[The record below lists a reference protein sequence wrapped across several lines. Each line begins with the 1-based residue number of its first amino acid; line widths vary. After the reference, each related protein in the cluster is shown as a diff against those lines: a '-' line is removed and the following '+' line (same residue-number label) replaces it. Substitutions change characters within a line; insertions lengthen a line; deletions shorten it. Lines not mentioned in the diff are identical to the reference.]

1 MCVSHAFVTGVYLGD
16 AFEVPQHLLGQTF
29 YAAVVLK
36 VKKTYTVFLCGVCE
50 FLEC

>member
-36 VKKTYTVFLCGVCE
+36 VKKHIQFSYV
-50 FLEC
+50 ECVSF